1 MTFEIPKCYVCGTEF
16 DNIFDA
22 TDHLS
27 EDNDEEEF
35 NPKITLPNGYSLLLG
50 SLLRELFDAAEE
62 PERIR
67 TLTQL
72 TFGTMYAASND
83 VGAMKQLIEDAIV
96 YDHMSYIEEELQEL
110 LDEETNNDGDGKG

>member
-22 TDHLS
+22 IDHLV
-27 EDNDEEEF
+27 EDGGEEEF
-35 NPKITLPNGYSLLLG
+35 DPKITLPSGYSLLVG
-50 SLLRELFDAAEE
+50 SLLRELYDSAYE

-72 TFGTMYAASND
+72 TFGTLYAASND
-83 VGAMKQLIEDAIV
+83 AGSMKKLIEDAIV
-96 YDHMSYIEEELQEL
+96 YDHMSYIDEELQDL
-110 LDEETNNDGDGKG
+110 LEETDNESDGKG

>member
-22 TDHLS
+22 TDHLV
-27 EDNDEEEF
+27 EDNGEEEF
-35 NPKITLPNGYSLLLG
+35 EPKIVLPNGYTLLVG
-50 SLLRELFDAAEE
+50 SLLRELFHSADE

-72 TFGTMYAASND
+72 TFGTLYAASND
-83 VGAMKQLIEDAIV
+83 AGSMKKLVEDAIV
-96 YDHMSYIEEELQEL
+96 YDHMSYIDEELQEL
-110 LDEETNNDGDGKG
+110 LEENNNESDGKG